1 MRNRLIANDNLF
13 IPIKTDEFYK
23 YHPEGQ
29 LIIITDLEWN
39 LYKNQI
45 KNTLKSQ
52 LSPLYK
58 EELYFEAITEETA
71 KYIEGQYYFLTM
83 PKCSHYVGVFG
94 NGDLLGV
101 IGYNVSDSECRIY
114 RFALKARYILD
125 LNALSRQYFA
135 LDELCVN
142 LKNRYKNLVYLCFPE
157 YELVFKNNTIYSDI
171 DLLLNTIK

>member
-1 MRNRLIANDNLF
+1 MSGPTSEGVSVDLWYDKTQTGIIIVPAYYISFSMRNRLIANDNLF

-94 NGDLLGV
+94 KNKA
-101 IGYNVSDSECRIY
+101 SEIRPLH
-114 RFALKARYILD
+114 RL
-125 LNALSRQYFA
+125 Q
-135 LDELCVN
+135 
-142 LKNRYKNLVYLCFPE
+142 CF
-157 YELVFKNNTIYSDI
+157 
-171 DLLLNTIK
+171 